1 MKKRALFV
9 GVDNYDEVQIR
20 NLRYSRRDACSL
32 GGLFS
37 EIGYDVQCL
46 SDPTVSEVLA
56 AVRKQTTGL
65 LAGDSFFFY
74 FAGHGLRCD
83 GQEWLLCRDANR
95 EEWHADGTGLS
106 FEKLRQLTAVGE
118 GCRRVF
124 VLDTCRSNFLTA
136 TRWVEKRD
144 LCIVTAAEL
153 VAGAHDP
160 GSLALAVLRSCDGRP
175 YTLEIESRQHGL
187 WACALFDEISEAR
200 RSGSWLAF
208 DFSFCSALE
217 KRAAALTK
225 EADLSSWQKIDFAK
239 SSTGSAQ
246 VLIERR
252 EEGSQPRC
260 NSISAPTGRVFC
272 QSDEPPCVINPTV
285 LSPGDEMTIMLPC
298 DVPMTFCWCPPT
310 TGEAWKKI
318 SGGDDFFWMGS
329 TEAESAWADIE
340 ARHRVRLTRGFWMG
354 KYPVTQLQWRAVTG
368 RTPSYFKGEN
378 RPVENVS
385 WEDCQEFVRQLN
397 DVCHVSA
404 ALPTE
409 AQWEFACRA
418 GTTTPFSFGSTL
430 NGDKANCDGTI
441 PHGNVSEGPYRFE
454 TSKVGSYPPN
464 AWGLYD
470 MHGNVSEWCQ
480 DWYGAYEGDATDP
493 KGPSSG
499 ECRVYRGGDWHA
511 RARYCRSA
519 SRGRSMPCGGYFTE
533 GVRIV
538 CSQPLYSGWC
548 YDSQ

>member
-56 AVRKQTTGL
+56 AVRKQTPGL

-74 FAGHGLRCD
+74 FAGHGLRCG

-124 VLDTCRSNFLTA
+124 VLDSCRSNFLTA

-153 VAGAHDP
+153 VA

-246 VLIERR
+246 VLIEQR
-252 EEGSQPRC
+252 EEGPQPRC

-329 TEAESAWADIE
+329 TAAESVWADIE
-340 ARHRVRLTRGFWMG
+340 TRHRVRLTRGFWMG

-397 DVCHVSA
+397 DVCRVSA

-418 GTTTPFSFGSTL
+418 GTEGNRYDTDL
-430 NGDKANCDGTI
+430 NAISRNKDNGGMNGTEYWPYDVVGDKATA
-441 PHGNVSEGPYRFE
+441 R
-454 TSKVGSYPPN
+454 VGSYAPN
-464 AWGLYD
+464 AYGLYD
-470 MHGNVSEWCQ
+470 MYGNVNELCLDHYTALTDGQPATNPLVKTGDGCVARGGNAESNDLKWLSSSMRMGPNISTMTNANRG
-480 DWYGAYEGDATDP
+480 DLYGARLAITL
-493 KGPSSG
+493 
-499 ECRVYRGGDWHA
+499 A
-511 RARYCRSA
+511 A
-519 SRGRSMPCGGYFTE
+519 SD
-533 GVRIV
+533 
-538 CSQPLYSGWC
+538 Q
-548 YDSQ
+548 